1 MIRHLH
7 TTLLAT
13 LLAGSLTLPVL
24 AEEPDVGRREYL
36 NACAICHGES
46 GNGEGALASLLTV
59 PVPGLRAITAQN
71 GGTFPMLDMIHIIDG
86 RTGLRG
92 HGSEMPVWG
101 AMFRNAIPEDAGLYA
116 SELIVRGR
124 VLAIAE
130 YLRSIQ
136 EE

>member
-1 MIRHLH
+1 M
-7 TTLLAT
+7 AT
-13 LLAGSLTLPVL
+13 LLAGAIALPL
-24 AEEPDVGRREYL
+24 AAEEPDVGRREYL

-46 GNGEGALASLLTV
+46 GNGEGALADLLTV
-59 PVPGLRAITAQN
+59 AVPGLTAITAQN
-71 GGTFPMLDMIHIIDG
+71 GGTFPMLDIIHIIDG

-101 AMFRNAIPEDAGLYA
+101 AMFRNSIPEEAGLYS

-136 EE
+136 ED